1 MALTHKPEETARLE
15 NVNLPH
21 LCVKHGGEER
31 RCTGLKG
38 RALSGGGGGEVG
50 GGRTSKGRTPCPS
63 LFQVSCC
70 IIRSVLLTD
79 GLLIYLVQGC
89 K

>member
-31 RCTGLKG
+31 RRTGLKG
-38 RALSGGGGGEVG
+38 RALSGRGGTECGGGA
-50 GGRTSKGRTPCPS
+50 SKGRTPCPS
-63 LFQVSCC
+63 LIQVSRC
-70 IIRSVLLTD
+70 IIRSVLLTH

>member
-31 RCTGLKG
+31 RRTGLKG
-38 RALSGGGGGEVG
+38 RALSGGGA
-50 GGRTSKGRTPCPS
+50 
-63 LFQVSCC
+63 
-70 IIRSVLLTD
+70 RSVVAGRVKAGHHVLL
-79 GLLIYLVQGC
+79 
-89 K
+89 

>member
-31 RCTGLKG
+31 RRTGLKG
-38 RALSGGGGGEVG
+38 RALSRGGG
-50 GGRTSKGRTPCPS
+50 SKGRTPCPS
-63 LFQVSCC
+63 LIQVSCC
-70 IIRSVLLTD
+70 IIRSVSLTD
-79 GLLIYLVQGC
+79 SLLIYLVQGC